1 LRDGFRKT
9 TISVVTAKLKLRIGC
24 AALVVAA
31 LFFFW
36 APRAQCAK
44 TQTVHF
50 QSGKQTVDG
59 FLAEPDKP
67 GRYPGVIVIHDWWGL
82 TDWVKQQTAKLADQG
97 FVALAVDLYGGKVA
111 ANTDEAAQLSGALND
126 DQVVLELMNGIIYL
140 TTLNDV
146 EHGRIGT
153 VGWAM
158 GGYYALRL
166 AMHVP
171 RLGAC
176 VDNYGALPTEIETMT
191 APVLGNFGAE
201 DRGVTPTD
209 VDSFKKTMK
218 NLNRIVDV
226 KVYDG
231 AGHSF
236 ENPNDENAYRPE
248 AAQDAW
254 NRTVAFLSKSLK

>member
-1 LRDGFRKT
+1 MHLKCWRWILIG
-9 TISVVTAKLKLRIGC
+9 TAAVFSF
-24 AALVVAA
+24 AARVEG
-31 LFFFW
+31 
-36 APRAQCAK
+36 AK

-50 QSGKQTVDG
+50 EANKTTIDG
-59 FLAEPDKP
+59 FLAVPDKP
-67 GRYPGVIVIHDWWGL
+67 GRYPGLIVIHDWWGL
-82 TDWVKQQTAKLADQG
+82 TDWVKQQTANFADQG

-111 ANTDEAAQLSGALND
+111 ATADQAADLSNALSND
-126 DQVVLELMNGIIYL
+126 TTVLDLMGGIVYL
-140 TTLNDV
+140 TTQNDV
-146 EHGRIGT
+146 ERDHIGA

-176 VDNYGALPTEIETMT
+176 VVNYGALPTDPNEAEGIG
-191 APVLGNFGAE
+191 APILGNFGA
-201 DRGVTPTD
+201 DDHGVTSAD
-209 VDSFKKTMK
+209 VDAFKKTMK
-218 NLNRIVDV
+218 TLNRVIDV

-236 ENPNDENAYRPE
+236 ENPNDKNSYRPE

-254 NRTVAFLSKSLK
+254 NRSVAFLNKWLK